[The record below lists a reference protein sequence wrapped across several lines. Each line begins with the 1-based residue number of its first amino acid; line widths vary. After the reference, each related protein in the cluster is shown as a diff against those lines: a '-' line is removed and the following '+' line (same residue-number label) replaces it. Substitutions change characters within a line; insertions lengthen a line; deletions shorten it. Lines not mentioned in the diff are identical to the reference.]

1 MALFGFVNALLNS
14 ETGTAASRGPLLAAA
29 AIVFLPTVV
38 IFLLMQRY
46 FIRGMMEG
54 SVKQ

>member
-1 MALFGFVNALLNS
+1 VALFGFVNALLNS
-14 ETGTAASRGPLLAAA
+14 ETGTAASWGPLLAAA

>member
-1 MALFGFVNALLNS
+1 VALFGFVNALLNS
-14 ETGTAASRGPLLAAA
+14 ETGTAANWGPLLAA